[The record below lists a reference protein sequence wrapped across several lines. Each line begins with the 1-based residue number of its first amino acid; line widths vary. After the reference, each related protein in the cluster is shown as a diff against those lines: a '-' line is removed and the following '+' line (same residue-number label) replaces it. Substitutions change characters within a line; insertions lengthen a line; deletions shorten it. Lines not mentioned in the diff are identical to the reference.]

1 MKKLAERK
9 ETRPVSVRPL
19 ALAGQKQWLALA
31 AIVLNLL
38 LFLIAFAWYPPVW
51 ATNDDYRMSV
61 ILSGAYLGEPSADAV
76 FLQYPL
82 GVLLSWLYG
91 LFPTLPIYGIYTEL
105 ALFISCCVICYAIL
119 DVAQRNGRLSVGLL
133 LYLVLYLVVLKKYTI
148 MPQFTLTSTY
158 MGIAAAVLVWRMPQS
173 TSKAASVVCASL
185 LSLFAFLTRAKAFYL
200 LMPVIGVIIIG
211 WWLTNKRICCR
222 HVLYVMVTGTI
233 ILVSLAVNTVYWTQ
247 PDYAVYKEFN
257 TARSRVYDY
266 GDIPFFY
273 DDQGF
278 YVSNGI
284 DETMYRQIAAR
295 YLDMDPRLTAE
306 TLNVVADR
314 IGEITNGS
322 QSLVQRVVSAY
333 TDSLGSWFSSTDKTV
348 AYSAAF
354 VLIVLA
360 IYSMLT
366 FLRSRSEDKA
376 SSLLPQGLLIVI
388 FAGLFLENM
397 YFLFIGRL
405 MTRQIDTLLIT
416 AATLGTVMV
425 LELGGAHKRSFC
437 CCQGRSLTDRLL
449 RGTFLL
455 AAFTVGLAGIAGA
468 SIALSANHAAA
479 INRNAKLE
487 TMQDYAAANPDS
499 FYFYDTQYFISS
511 TDEVFQ
517 VYDTS
522 RPLNAESLGSWNVG
536 SPSYLKRNQMM
547 GFTSAIEGLTQC
559 DNVYFVA
566 ITEPRLAMTR
576 TLKDHYNK
584 ELVQAAQI
592 QASNCTLYVYCV
604 VDTD

>member
-1 MKKLAERK
+1 MKMLAERK
-9 ETRPVSVRPL
+9 QRLEL
-19 ALAGQKQWLALA
+19 AS
-31 AIVLNLL
+31 IVLNLL

-105 ALFISCCVICYAIL
+105 TLFISCCVICYAIL
-119 DVAQRNGRLSVGLL
+119 DVAQRNDRLSVGLL
-133 LYLVLYLVVLKKYTI
+133 LYLVLYLVALKKYTI

-173 TSKAASVVCASL
+173 TSKAASAVCAAL

-200 LMPVIGVIIIG
+200 LIPVIGVIIIG
-211 WWLTNKRICCR
+211 WWLTNKRICRR
-222 HVLYVMVTGTI
+222 HVLYVMVTGITV
-233 ILVSLAVNTVYWTQ
+233 LVSLAVNTVYWMQ
-247 PDYAVYKEFN
+247 PDYAAYKEFN

-284 DETMYRQIAAR
+284 DETLYRQIAAR

-306 TLNVVADR
+306 TLNTVADR
-314 IGEITNGS
+314 IEEVTNGS
-322 QSLVQRVVSAY
+322 QSPVKRVVKAY

-354 VLIVLA
+354 VLIFLA
-360 IYSMLT
+360 IYSVLT
-366 FLRSRSEDKA
+366 FLRVQNVNED
-376 SSLLPQGLLIVI
+376 STRLPQGLFIII
-388 FAGLFLENM
+388 FAGLFLENT
-397 YFLFIGRL
+397 YFLYIGRL

-416 AATLGTVMV
+416 AAVLGSVMV
-425 LELGGAHKRSFC
+425 LELAGTHQRSFC
-437 CCQGRSLTDRLL
+437 CCHGRSLADRLL
-449 RGTFLL
+449 RGTALL
-455 AAFTVGLAGIAGA
+455 AAFAVGLAGIAGA
-468 SIALSANHAAA
+468 SIALSKNHAAA
-479 INRNAKLE
+479 LNRNAKLE
-487 TMQDYAAANPDS
+487 TMWDYASANPDS
-499 FYFYDTQYFISS
+499 FYFYDTQEFISA
-511 TDEVFQ
+511 TDDVFQ
-517 VYDTS
+517 VYDIS
-522 RPLNAESLGSWNVG
+522 RPLNAESLGNWNVG
-536 SPSYLKRNQMM
+536 SPTYLKRNKMM

-566 ITEPRLAMTR
+566 ITEPRLVTTR

-584 ELVQAAQI
+584 KLVMVDKI

-604 VDTD
+604 MDAD

>member
-1 MKKLAERK
+1 MKMLAERK
-9 ETRPVSVRPL
+9 QRLELVS
-19 ALAGQKQWLALA
+19 
-31 AIVLNLL
+31 IVLNLL

-119 DVAQRNGRLSVGLL
+119 DVAQCNGRLSVGLF
-133 LYLVLYLVVLKKYTI
+133 LYLVLYWVVLKKYTI
-148 MPQFTLTSTY
+148 MPQFTLTSAY

-173 TSKAASVVCASL
+173 TSKAASAVCAAL

-211 WWLTNKRICCR
+211 WWLTNKRICRR
-222 HVLYVMVTGTI
+222 HVLYVMMTGI
-233 ILVSLAVNTVYWTQ
+233 IVLVSLAVNTVYWMQ
-247 PDYAVYKEFN
+247 PDYAAYKEFN

-278 YVSNGI
+278 YISNGI
-284 DETMYRQIAAR
+284 DETLYRQIAAR

-306 TLNVVADR
+306 TLNTVADR
-314 IGEITNGS
+314 IEEVTNGS
-322 QSLVQRVVSAY
+322 QSPVKRVVNAY

-354 VLIVLA
+354 VLIFLA
-360 IYSMLT
+360 IYSVLT
-366 FLRSRSEDKA
+366 FLRVQNVNED
-376 SSLLPQGLLIVI
+376 STRLPQGLFIII
-388 FAGLFLENM
+388 FAGLFLENI
-397 YFLFIGRL
+397 YFLYIGRL

-416 AATLGTVMV
+416 AAVLGSVMV
-425 LELGGAHKRSFC
+425 LELAGAHKKSFC
-437 CCQGRSLTDRLL
+437 CCQGRSLSDRLL
-449 RGTFLL
+449 RGTALL

-468 SIALSANHAAA
+468 SIALSTNHAAA
-479 INRNAKLE
+479 LNRNAKLE
-487 TMQDYAAANPDS
+487 TMRDYASANPDS
-499 FYFYDTQYFISS
+499 FYFYDTQDFISA
-511 TDEVFQ
+511 TDDVFQ
-517 VYDTS
+517 VYDIS
-522 RPLNAESLGSWNVG
+522 RPLNAESLGNWNVG
-536 SPSYLKRNQMM
+536 SPTYLKRNKMM

-566 ITEPRLAMTR
+566 ITELRLVTTR

-584 ELVQAAQI
+584 KLVMVDQI
-592 QASNCTLYVYCV
+592 QASNCTLYVYCA
-604 VDTD
+604 VDAD